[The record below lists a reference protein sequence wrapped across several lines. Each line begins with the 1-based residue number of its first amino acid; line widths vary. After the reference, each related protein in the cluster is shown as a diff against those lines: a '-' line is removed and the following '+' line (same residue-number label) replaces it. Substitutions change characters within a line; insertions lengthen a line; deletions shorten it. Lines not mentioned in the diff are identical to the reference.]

1 MSIETIIPK
10 SIVYDIEFFKDKI
23 LDVAVHFNNRDND
36 NRNNDDDNNRNND
49 NNNDNDNNRNNN
61 YDDDNNNSNSNSN
74 SSNKS
79 RGTTAAIS
87 ITSTRQ
93 KTTSIYIKD
102 KWWRSE
108 SLKKL
113 LHKRIDPVIDI
124 VSRPA
129 NTQKAQKTR
138 IRSERHK
145 QNKTEAEIPKG
156 APIWTLSREALE
168 HLNWVNRDIPIYDPD
183 EDNDNNKEEDNDNN
197 EEVGTSS
204 RKRKRKGKGKE
215 KEKKNKKSKKN
226 KKK

>member
-1 MSIETIIPK
+1 MLMEALWSL
-10 SIVYDIEFFKDKI
+10 YFR
-23 LDVAVHFNNRDND
+23 AVFL
-36 NRNNDDDNNRNND
+36 NDDIPFRSGHKHKELGE
-49 NNNDNDNNRNNN
+49 RTSRMAQ
-61 YDDDNNNSNSNSN
+61 YIIKGLFVEYVFRAVK
-74 SSNKS
+74 SSG
-79 RGTTAAIS
+79 GTHGVFVLGRQIEVLCHDWF
-87 ITSTRQ
+87 IVEGLTSVT
-93 KTTSIYIKD
+93 
-102 KWWRSE
+102 
-108 SLKKL
+108 
-113 LHKRIDPVIDI
+113 
-124 VSRPA
+124 

-183 EDNDNNKEEDNDNN
+183 EEDNDNNEEEDNDNN

>member
-1 MSIETIIPK
+1 
-10 SIVYDIEFFKDKI
+10 
-23 LDVAVHFNNRDND
+23 
-36 NRNNDDDNNRNND
+36 
-49 NNNDNDNNRNNN
+49 
-61 YDDDNNNSNSNSN
+61 
-74 SSNKS
+74 
-79 RGTTAAIS
+79 
-87 ITSTRQ
+87 
-93 KTTSIYIKD
+93 
-102 KWWRSE
+102 
-108 SLKKL
+108 
-113 LHKRIDPVIDI
+113 

-129 NTQKAQKTR
+129 NTQKAQKAR

-145 QNKTEAEIPKG
+145 QNKTEAEIPKS

-183 EDNDNNKEEDNDNN
+183 EEDNDNNEEEEDNDNN